1 MLQGS
6 QARKAPFV
14 APQQKKVMTCQ
25 PVVILRFVRDRK
37 DYVRIVPQEV
47 FMSMSNV
54 AASPLPQVEAIEG
67 NFYGKDIVSLD
78 QFAVEDLYA
87 VFRLALH
94 MKKLVQSSE
103 PSHLLAG
110 KIVSLLFFEP
120 SSRTFGSFAS
130 AVKRLGGQTLD
141 IQNPEM
147 VTSVNKGETFE
158 DTIRVFEAYS
168 DALVLR
174 HPRSGAARA
183 AAATAQLVPVVNA
196 GDGTNEH
203 PTQTLLDL
211 CTLYEQ
217 FGRLD
222 GLTGLLAG
230 DALHSRTMHSL
241 MRGLSLFPN
250 NRLYILAPHTLRL
263 SRDDYVHITS
273 RGVEVIELSS
283 EREIPPDCH
292 FWYWTRIQKERF
304 SSLEE
309 YQRLAAEK
317 FVVTPE
323 LLTRHASSD
332 MILMDPLPRVGTIDP
347 AVDQDSRAVYLRSQ
361 IRNGLY
367 TRMALLALILS
378 PYPLAN

>member
-1 MLQGS
+1 
-6 QARKAPFV
+6 
-14 APQQKKVMTCQ
+14 
-25 PVVILRFVRDRK
+25 
-37 DYVRIVPQEV
+37 
-47 FMSMSNV
+47 MSNV
-54 AASPLPQVEAIEG
+54 AAFPLAQMEAIQG
-67 NFYGKDIVSLD
+67 KFYGKDIVSLD
-78 QFAVEDLYA
+78 QFTVDDLFT
-87 VFRLALH
+87 VFRLALQ
-94 MKKLVQSSE
+94 MKQLVQSSQ
-103 PSHLLAG
+103 PSQVLTG
-110 KIVSLLFFEP
+110 KVVSLLFFEP

-141 IQNPEM
+141 IQNPET

-183 AAATAQLVPVVNA
+183 AAEAAQFVPVLNA

-203 PTQTLLDL
+203 PSQTLLDL
-211 CTLYEQ
+211 CTLYER

-222 GLTGLLAG
+222 RLNGLLVG
-230 DALHSRTMHSL
+230 DALNSRTMHSL
-241 MRGLSLFPN
+241 MRGLSLFSG
-250 NRLYILAPHTLRL
+250 NRLYILAPQKLRL
-263 SRDDYVHITS
+263 TRDDYVHITS
-273 RGVEVIELSS
+273 RGVELVELSS
-283 EREIPPDCH
+283 ENEIPADCD

-304 SSLEE
+304 ASLDE
-309 YQRLAAEK
+309 YFELAAGK

-323 LLTRHASSD
+323 LLTRRASKD

-347 AVDQDSRAVYLRSQ
+347 AVDQDERAVYLRSQ

-367 TRMALLALILS
+367 TRMALLALVLS